1 MREQE
6 YRELQNNFPLKL
18 AEPEVSPD
26 EPWGDDALDRQMFAS
41 ALTNLVQNQS
51 TPLTIS
57 LHGDWG
63 TGKTFLLKRW
73 REDLEKNGFKTIY
86 FNAWEDDFCDD
97 PFVAIIGQLS
107 RFLEKEEN
115 YKEIKEKIQTA
126 TKDLL
131 KNTFLKAITNTTGGM
146 ININEALEQ
155 FADKTLDKYSL
166 QHQKKNE
173 LRDRLKEMSTKVKT
187 DTQKPL
193 IFIIDE
199 LDRCRPTF
207 AIELL
212 ERVKHIF
219 DIPDMVFVFGIN
231 YDELCSA
238 IKSVYGKIDT
248 DVYLRRFFDMV
259 LRLPEPNINSFC
271 DHMIG
276 RYQLEQL
283 FPGLSRSEFVA
294 FARHMPHLYHRMSL
308 SLRDTEHCIRSI
320 AFVGK
325 NARIHQTVYPYV
337 VGTLIVLR
345 LKNPTLY
352 KRFIEGRC
360 HGADIMNYI
369 NEVMPDENPDE
380 NPHDEFRYTLCT
392 IETYF
397 YLIDGRRGRRS
408 FKQLLYL
415 ITGKQLSHPE
425 YLSKATQ
432 TLDEK
437 QEPDKN
443 ILEKFKGLMHS
454 NISSA
459 RPDINYISSLIELTE
474 LAT

>member
-1 MREQE
+1 MREQDQE
-6 YRELQNNFPLKL
+6 YRELQNNFPLNL
-18 AEPEVSPD
+18 TEPEVSPD

-51 TPLTIS
+51 TPLTIG
-57 LHGDWG
+57 LRGDWG

-73 REDLEKNGFKTIY
+73 REDLEKNGFKSIY

-115 YKEIKEKIQTA
+115 YKDIKEKIQTA

-173 LRDRLKEMSTKVKT
+173 LRDRLKEMSAKVKT
-187 DTQKPL
+187 DTQQPL

-259 LRLPEPNINSFC
+259 LRLPKPNIESFC
-271 DHMIG
+271 DHMIS

-283 FPGLSRSEFVA
+283 FPGRLRNEFED
-294 FARHMPHLYHRMSL
+294 FARDMPHLYHRMNL

-320 AFVGK
+320 VFVGK
-325 NARIHQTVYPYV
+325 NARINQTVYPYV
-337 VGTLIVLR
+337 VGPLIVLR

-360 HGADIMNYI
+360 YGADIMDYI
-369 NEVMPDENPDE
+369 NEVMPYE
-380 NPHDEFRYTLCT
+380 NPHDEFRCALCIT
-392 IETYF
+392 ETYF